1 MNLVPSR
8 MAHMYAGLHAKR
20 ANPPD
25 GSAPLPDL
33 TAQYPPVE
41 AGRVCVECGDPAEA
55 VARAASAVGTDV
67 RGTMLVDSQASV
79 DLAYDEAMFE
89 PGSLVPCV
97 GKQVQVASGDLLS
110 ATHIGTLLLT
120 VRDTSGA
127 WRALRR
133 PGAWLVPGLQ
143 MNLLS
148 VRAGKLL
155 GARAPDFDALRVYGT
170 NGEVFPMLDVKPD
183 YVLDSRVLA
192 DVLAE
197 KAAAAI
203 ARGRNPIQYGTLSDG
218 DAAGIISE
226 IFGGAGADTIRGA
239 LGATDGLPDK
249 MKEKI
254 LRGLAHLAP
263 DLASNMQSA
272 PSPAA
277 DLKSRD
283 KTGTVLSDL
292 SGPHPVCEIGP
303 FRGARY
309 SVSFLDAERD
319 FAAVYFLRTKKPAG
333 IIAALKK
340 FLAECRAL
348 DPTYRIRVLRTD
360 RGSEYLNT
368 EMEDFAGAVGLVQ
381 DPDDPE
387 VFVQSPGAA
396 YHPDHTRSE
405 SLWRTINRF
414 VRSGTRGDA
423 RATPLWPYFA
433 KQAIELRN
441 LYDRGGGVSAVE
453 RMSGVKPSLKAV
465 RPIGCR
471 AVVKKT
477 DAEMRSSD
485 VGSAKFA
492 ARGHEG
498 VYLGTERNGPAYMVW
513 VPSLR
518 RVKYSADVDFD
529 LASFPLR
536 GDAPTTTDFVVTD
549 SPATPDSLVEMN
561 FTGEI
566 CAGGDAADYNLGG
579 RPDGGDE
586 GGGDEG
592 GGDEGG
598 GDEGGGDE
606 GGGDEGD
613 DGEEGAGDERDGAG
627 AGGTTRPTRTRRAPG
642 EWWKSGPN
650 ALTAS
655 ALSTRCADLVAG
667 TGAVDALDVSDLA
680 GADEG
685 DAILLQLPGGHYTL
699 AVRTESAFATKVVNT
714 AEALSGP
721 RAAEVR
727 SAVDSEMGGHLER
740 HETFTLIPITDKPVE
755 AQLIDLK
762 LIISEKTGA
771 LGEFLKD
778 KARLVARGDQE
789 WGGDPFKKFAPML
802 RYSTLR
808 LMCALAA
815 MLGRKLYTSDAVQA
829 YLNATLSEPRYG
841 RLPKELREHNSDGVE
856 LIAFI
861 RKALYGLAEAGH
873 AWNAEIHQYLTAP
886 RAEGGMGF
894 TRCSFEPCMYVRY
907 EGDDWALLGL
917 ACDNAIHLES
927 SDAVHAQVL
936 GALQARF
943 DWVDEGEVSEVPS
956 VLGTKIVQD
965 LEAGTVTLSQEGYV
979 DSLAE
984 EWAEHLSARKIS
996 TPASKELEEKVAEA
1010 ARTKGEARSPALV
1023 KRYQRLVGAL
1033 LFKSVVTGPD
1043 IAWAVAMLSRAMAWP
1058 TEALMG
1064 EAFRCLSYVVQHK
1077 SLPIKFSRD
1086 TYFSARTG
1094 TTVFRRDADQGG
1106 LSGVFA
1112 IDDGHSDADY
1122 AAGPSV
1128 SGWAWRAAGAA
1139 FLYGSKRQS
1148 ETMLCS
1154 ASSELVAGSVA
1165 ATDGLH
1171 ARGLKDEMGFPESGP
1186 TRLWID
1192 NKATVALAHDP
1203 TSFSKIKHVARR
1215 HHFLRECVESGALD
1229 VGHISTDFN
1238 IADLFTKALEP
1249 KKFRLFRAAV
1259 MNLPIETLRG

>member
-1 MNLVPSR
+1 MLHMNLVPSN
-8 MAHMYAGLHAKR
+8 MTHMYAGLHAKR

-25 GSAPLPDL
+25 GSPPLPDL
-33 TAQYPPVE
+33 TAQYPIPE
-41 AGRVCVECGDPAEA
+41 AARVCVECGDPAAA

-97 GKQVQVASGDLLS
+97 GKQVQVASGALLS
-110 ATHIGTLLLT
+110 ATHIGTLLL
-120 VRDTSGA
+120 VARDMDGV

-170 NGEVFPMLDVKPD
+170 RGEVFPMLDVKPD

-192 DVLAE
+192 DVLADTAQVKSYLPDDGAE
-197 KAAAAI
+197 KADAAI
-203 ARGRNPIQYGTLSDG
+203 ARGRNPIQFGTLSDS

-226 IFGGAGADTIRGA
+226 IFGGAGADTVRGA
-239 LGATDGLPDK
+239 LGAADGIPDK
-249 MKEKI
+249 CKEKI

-263 DLASNMQSA
+263 DLTSNMQSA
-272 PSPAA
+272 PSPEA

-283 KTGTVLSDL
+283 QPGVVLSDL

-309 SVSFLDAERD
+309 SVSFLDGERD
-319 FAAVYFLRTKKPAG
+319 YAGVYFLKNKKPASVIG
-333 IIAALKK
+333 ALKK

-360 RGSEYLNT
+360 RGSEYLNS
-368 EMEDFAGAVGLVQ
+368 EMDDFAGAEG
-381 DPDDPE
+381 
-387 VFVQSPGAA
+387 FVQSPGAA

-423 RATPLWPYFA
+423 RATTLWPYFA
-433 KQAIELRN
+433 KQAIEMRN

-477 DAEMRSSD
+477 DAEMRSE
-485 VGSAKFA
+485 VGSTKFA

-513 VPSLR
+513 VPSIG

-529 LASFPLR
+529 CAAFPLR
-536 GDAPTTTDFVVTD
+536 GDTPTTHD
-549 SPATPDSLVEMN
+549 SPATPDSLAEMK
-561 FTGEI
+561 FIGEI
-566 CAGGDAADYNLGG
+566 CAGGEAYHYNLGG
-579 RPDGGDE
+579 RPDEGGGDEGGRDE

-592 GGDEGG
+592 GGGEEDAGEEGG
-598 GDEGGGDE
+598 GDEG
-606 GGGDEGD
+606 
-613 DGEEGAGDERDGAG
+613 DGAG
-627 AGGTTRPTRTRRAPG
+627 AGGTTAAPRARPTRARRAPG
-642 EWWKSGPN
+642 EWWKAGPN

-655 ALSTRCADLVAG
+655 ALSAQCTDLVAS

-721 RAAEVR
+721 RAREVR
-727 SAVDSEMGGHLER
+727 GAVDSEMGGHLER
-740 HETFTLIPITDKPVE
+740 HKTFTMIPITDKPVE

-771 LGEFLKD
+771 LGEFIKD

-789 WGGDPFKKFAPML
+789 WGGDPWRKFSPML
-802 RYSTLR
+802 HYGTLR

-841 RLPKELREHNSDGVE
+841 RMPKELREYNSDGVE

-894 TRCSFEPCMYVRY
+894 TRCSFEPCMYVRR

-927 SDAVHAQVL
+927 SDAVHAEVL

-984 EWAEHLSARKIS
+984 EWAEHLSKRKVS

-1010 ARTKGEARSPALV
+1010 ARTKGEPRSPALV

-1064 EAFRCLSYVVQHK
+1064 EAYRCLSYVVQHK

-1259 MNLPIETLRG
+1259 MNLPIETLRA

>member
-1 MNLVPSR
+1 M
-8 MAHMYAGLHAKR
+8 
-20 ANPPD
+20 
-25 GSAPLPDL
+25 
-33 TAQYPPVE
+33 
-41 AGRVCVECGDPAEA
+41 
-55 VARAASAVGTDV
+55 
-67 RGTMLVDSQASV
+67 
-79 DLAYDEAMFE
+79 
-89 PGSLVPCV
+89 
-97 GKQVQVASGDLLS
+97 
-110 ATHIGTLLLT
+110 
-120 VRDTSGA
+120 
-127 WRALRR
+127 
-133 PGAWLVPGLQ
+133 
-143 MNLLS
+143 
-148 VRAGKLL
+148 
-155 GARAPDFDALRVYGT
+155 
-170 NGEVFPMLDVKPD
+170 
-183 YVLDSRVLA
+183 
-192 DVLAE
+192 
-197 KAAAAI
+197 
-203 ARGRNPIQYGTLSDG
+203 
-218 DAAGIISE
+218 
-226 IFGGAGADTIRGA
+226 
-239 LGATDGLPDK
+239 
-249 MKEKI
+249 
-254 LRGLAHLAP
+254 
-263 DLASNMQSA
+263 
-272 PSPAA
+272 
-277 DLKSRD
+277 
-283 KTGTVLSDL
+283 
-292 SGPHPVCEIGP
+292 
-303 FRGARY
+303 
-309 SVSFLDAERD
+309 
-319 FAAVYFLRTKKPAG
+319 
-333 IIAALKK
+333 
-340 FLAECRAL
+340 
-348 DPTYRIRVLRTD
+348 
-360 RGSEYLNT
+360 
-368 EMEDFAGAVGLVQ
+368 
-381 DPDDPE
+381 
-387 VFVQSPGAA
+387 
-396 YHPDHTRSE
+396 
-405 SLWRTINRF
+405 
-414 VRSGTRGDA
+414 
-423 RATPLWPYFA
+423 
-433 KQAIELRN
+433 
-441 LYDRGGGVSAVE
+441 
-453 RMSGVKPSLKAV
+453 
-465 RPIGCR
+465 
-471 AVVKKT
+471 
-477 DAEMRSSD
+477 
-485 VGSAKFA
+485 
-492 ARGHEG
+492 
-498 VYLGTERNGPAYMVW
+498 
-513 VPSLR
+513 
-518 RVKYSADVDFD
+518 
-529 LASFPLR
+529 
-536 GDAPTTTDFVVTD
+536 
-549 SPATPDSLVEMN
+549 
-561 FTGEI
+561 
-566 CAGGDAADYNLGG
+566 
-579 RPDGGDE
+579 
-586 GGGDEG
+586 
-592 GGDEGG
+592 
-598 GDEGGGDE
+598 
-606 GGGDEGD
+606 
-613 DGEEGAGDERDGAG
+613 
-627 AGGTTRPTRTRRAPG
+627 
-642 EWWKSGPN
+642 
-650 ALTAS
+650 
-655 ALSTRCADLVAG
+655 AG

-727 SAVDSEMGGHLER
+727 AAVDSEMGGHLER

-771 LGEFLKD
+771 LGEFIKD

-802 RYSTLR
+802 RYGTLR

-873 AWNAEIHQYLTAP
+873 AWNAEIHQYLTTP

-894 TRCSFEPCMYVRY
+894 TRCSFEPCMYVRH

-927 SDAVHAQVL
+927 SDAVHAEVL

-965 LEAGTVTLSQEGYV
+965 LEVGTVTLSQEGYV

-984 EWAEHLSARKIS
+984 EWAEHLSKRRVS

-1058 TEALMG
+1058 TEALMS

-1259 MNLPIETLRG
+1259 MNLPIETLRA